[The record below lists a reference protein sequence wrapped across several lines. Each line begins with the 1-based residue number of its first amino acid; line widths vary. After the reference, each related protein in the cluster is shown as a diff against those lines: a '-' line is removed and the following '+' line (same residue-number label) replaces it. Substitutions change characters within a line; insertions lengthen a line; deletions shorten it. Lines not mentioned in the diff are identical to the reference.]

1 MAWLVAVVHR
11 GSKTSERDQ
20 TRERRRRRR
29 VSYLLSPFTAS
40 LSSSFCM
47 LQHPKHKQRPIT
59 LASSLSRARAPAQ
72 ASMLLSGTAHYP
84 KLVRTTH
91 MSSHVGPTDRNPWLR
106 CTQAQRDASSSR
118 RCRPVPKVVPNTP
131 SRAVIPSPPPSRPAM
146 RRGRAE
152 CPPRPHP
159 SWRTALGHVAAARR
173 TQGRL
178 PRACSPERE
187 TRR

>member
-1 MAWLVAVVHR
+1 MAWLRWLISWFEHR
-11 GSKTSERDQ
+11 RETRHERGGDAGVF
-20 TRERRRRRR
+20 RIC
-29 VSYLLSPFTAS
+29 YLRSVCCS
-40 LSSSFCM
+40 
-47 LQHPKHKQRPIT
+47 T
-59 LASSLSRARAPAQ
+59 LNTNSVRSRSRATLSRARAPAQ